1 METWKIYQ
9 DQNDYQLFAH
19 PCSNL
24 AKKQSKLINADVNKS
39 FTDTHKVKKYLSTQL
54 STITFNIYFLNLI
67 QKGRIIMENR
77 YILVSYDPNI

>member
-54 STITFNIYFLNLI
+54 QQLHLIYIFLT
-67 QKGRIIMENR
+67 
-77 YILVSYDPNI
+77 